1 MHEAVAR
8 TGFHAMKF
16 RSLLLFACMVFV
28 PLMAMFS
35 HKIPSEFRE
44 ALRQQLWTPAR
55 QALMAALDLE
65 PAVVDTL
72 VSTHAVVDTH
82 ASTHAVVDTHASTDA
97 VVDSPLQIAPAAT
110 IVMPAVTLAPID
122 AIAPPTPAV
131 TAGLAMPATIAASVP
146 TGVTQ
151 HPQHHPEAPL
161 KSMAFAK
168 PSPHAPPAHMAPEP
182 GDPASRLPV
191 SHENLASAH
200 RTIENRLNRLG
211 AIGFECSPHAD
222 GDKLHRCS
230 CRVSADPSGQ
240 LQRVFQSA
248 HVDPITAMQDLL
260 GQVRS
265 WKHRIASQ
273 PSSSPPLQ
281 TPPGQTV
288 RF

>member
-1 MHEAVAR
+1 
-8 TGFHAMKF
+8 MKF

-55 QALMAALDLE
+55 QALVAALDLE
-65 PAVVDTL
+65 PAVVDTHA
-72 VSTHAVVDTH
+72 STHAVLDTH
-82 ASTHAVVDTHASTDA
+82 ASTHAVVDTHASTHAVSATHLSTHA

-168 PSPHAPPAHMAPEP
+168 PSPHAPSARMAPEP
-182 GDPASRLPV
+182 ADPASRLPV
-191 SHENLASAH
+191 AHENLASAH

-273 PSSSPPLQ
+273 PSSSPPPQ

>member
-1 MHEAVAR
+1 
-8 TGFHAMKF
+8 
-16 RSLLLFACMVFV
+16 
-28 PLMAMFS
+28 
-35 HKIPSEFRE
+35 
-44 ALRQQLWTPAR
+44 
-55 QALMAALDLE
+55 MAALDFE

-82 ASTHAVVDTHASTDA
+82 ASTHAVSDTHASTHVVDTHTSTHAVSDTHASTHPVSDTHLSTHA
-97 VVDSPLQIAPAAT
+97 VVESPLQIAPAAT

-131 TAGLAMPATIAASVP
+131 TAGLDMPATIAASVP
-146 TGVTQ
+146 TGVTR

-168 PSPHAPPAHMAPEP
+168 PSPHAPPARMAPEP
-182 GDPASRLPV
+182 ADPASRLPV

-200 RTIENRLNRLG
+200 RTIENRLNTLG
-211 AIGFECSPHAD
+211 AIAFECSPHAD
-222 GDKLHRCS
+222 GDNLHRCS

-273 PSSSPPLQ
+273 PSSPPPLQ
-281 TPPGQTV
+281 TTPGQTV

>member
-72 VSTHAVVDTH
+72 V
-82 ASTHAVVDTHASTDA
+82 STHAVVDTHASTDA

>member
-1 MHEAVAR
+1 
-8 TGFHAMKF
+8 
-16 RSLLLFACMVFV
+16 
-28 PLMAMFS
+28 
-35 HKIPSEFRE
+35 
-44 ALRQQLWTPAR
+44 
-55 QALMAALDLE
+55 MAALDFE
-65 PAVVDTL
+65 PAVVDTH
-72 VSTHAVVDTH
+72 VSTHAVVDTLASTHAVSDTHASTHAVSDTHAATHAVVDTH
-82 ASTHAVVDTHASTDA
+82 ASTHA

-146 TGVTQ
+146 TGVTR

-182 GDPASRLPV
+182 ADPASRLPV

-200 RTIENRLNRLG
+200 RTIENRLNTLG
-211 AIGFECSPHAD
+211 AIAFECSPHAD
-222 GDKLHRCS
+222 GDNLHRCS

-273 PSSSPPLQ
+273 PSSPPPLQ